1 MSYINSSLLPD
12 PRNKYSSRSL
22 YLNTNSRIKNYSSPD
37 SKTTKSL
44 REIQIDE
51 IRRIMKDDPK
61 KFKFFQLFANPI
73 IANLDKSEYS
83 FDLKQKVQFKINDE
97 KIFDPIKASMIQVF
111 QKDIRNLNKISSEE
125 LSKINELKDE
135 LFSKVQQAQV
145 SPDKESL
152 LQKFKEFAL
161 KIKQKF
167 KGQQGQEQ
175 QAELEDDKLITD
187 EFYKIITTLQLYL
200 KQESSPINIAVII
213 NKFFT
218 IKIGDIFGSFP
229 EFTRDGPLKNL
240 LNIQCRFNLLSL
252 AVFLGIEPLVILFLL
267 LGGNPSLTNQYNQD
281 ASYQLLFFQMIF
293 RNTAMN
299 VGWKPSDK
307 DEMNTKYKVYD
318 PQIQSKILSYEKI
331 IRNIQGTEQLLPEN
345 SKNKEILKGFSEYL
359 RQEINN
365 RKNKSDKL
373 SETQPSEN
381 LTIQGLQKQIE
392 ELKKMFMEQAQQR
405 QSQEFQIFKQKQL
418 QPQQQPQYLGQPAQT
433 QQPQFKFYNFD
444 RYLFNNNKLIRMLTL
459 LSIFGGG
466 IDLSRLVPQTDIA
479 QIYIAGNKQVLPKR
493 TESSVLIS
501 MAKDKFLNEKNILGI
516 DSKYVKYSVY
526 DLLRYFL
533 IFNGFDSSNFIK
545 YITGNI
551 GYTRNNSNLNKDD
564 FIIRASRGQQSL
576 LEQQSLIEQ
585 LKKNKLINT
594 DRILTKNLFNFI
606 SNINET
612 SKPFGYSFF
621 FGLAGNKGIS
631 SDHKLELGCI
641 ALLQGA
647 DPNIMPNIAQNL
659 LSQIDP
665 KLKLCDI
672 FKLFLAGDYERVIRI
687 FKLYSTEFDRG
698 EWDDKLGDILK
709 KLFAKNEIIKRLERE
724 RLSSSMSSNLRR
736 RTGSNFSFLEQP
748 ISQDNS
754 WLRRKE
760 NKTSEQAFPQS
771 MLQTQP
777 IEQQSM
783 LTQVPVLPTINLSQY
798 SDPLLFGG
806 SKIKLRTFH
815 FLEPKSYNEHAF
827 RAEKPIIAGKMAYDF
842 LRTHYKL
849 KKESSIMFTIE
860 DRIKNK
866 KYNYI
871 GEKVNNKII
880 IKST

>member
-1 MSYINSSLLPD
+1 MYNPNSSLLPD

-44 REIQIDE
+44 REIQVDE

-73 IANLDKSEYS
+73 ISNLDKSEYS

-97 KIFDPIKASMIQVF
+97 KIFDPIKESMIQVF
-111 QKDIRNLNKISSEE
+111 QKDIRNLHKISSEK

-145 SPDKESL
+145 SQDKQSL

-187 EFYKIITTLQLYL
+187 EFYKIITTLQLSL

-318 PQIQSKILSYEKI
+318 PQIQSKILSYEKL
-331 IRNIQGTEQLLPEN
+331 IRNIQGTQQLLPEN

-359 RQEINN
+359 RQEIIN
-365 RKNKSDKL
+365 REKEKQPTNF

-392 ELKKMFMEQAQQR
+392 ELKEMVMKQAQQK
-405 QSQEFQIFKQKQL
+405 QSQEFQNFKQ
-418 QPQQQPQYLGQPAQT
+418 QQQQKLGNQRQPAQT

-444 RYLFNNNKLIRMLTL
+444 WYLFNNNKLIRMLTL

-479 QIYIAGNKQVLPKR
+479 QIYVAGNKQVYPKR
-493 TESSVLIS
+493 TESSVLIA

-533 IFNGFDSSNFIK
+533 IFNGYDSSNFIK

-551 GYTRNNSNLNKDD
+551 GYTRNNSNLNNAD

-594 DRILTKNLFNFI
+594 DRILTKNPFKFI

-612 SKPFGYSFF
+612 SKPFNYSFF
-621 FGLAGNKGIS
+621 FGVAGNKGIS

-672 FKLFLAGDYERVIRI
+672 FKMFLVGDYERVIRI
-687 FKLYSTEFDRG
+687 FKLYSTEFNRG
-698 EWDDKLGDILK
+698 EWEDKLGDILK

-748 ISQDNS
+748 ISQDKS
-754 WLRRKE
+754 RFRRQA
-760 NKTSEQAFPQS
+760 NKPSNQELQQS

-783 LTQVPVLPTINLSQY
+783 LTQVPVLPTINLSKY
-798 SDPLLFGG
+798 PASLFGG

>member
-1 MSYINSSLLPD
+1 MYNPNSNLLPD
-12 PRNKYSSRSL
+12 PRNKYLLRSRF
-22 YLNTNSRIKNYSSPD
+22 LNTNSRIKNYSSPD

-83 FDLKQKVQFKINDE
+83 FNLKQKVQFKINDE
-97 KIFDPIKASMIQVF
+97 KIFDPIKESMIQVF
-111 QKDIRNLNKISSEE
+111 QKDIRKLNKISSEE
-125 LSKINELKDE
+125 LSKINKLKDE

-145 SPDKESL
+145 SPDKQSL

-187 EFYKIITTLQLYL
+187 EFYKIITTLQQSL
-200 KQESSPINIAVII
+200 KQESSPINIAVIV

-218 IKIGDIFGSFP
+218 IKIGDIFGSFR

-240 LNIQCRFNLLSL
+240 LNIQCRFNLLSF

-281 ASYQLLFFQMIF
+281 ASYQLLFFQMIY

-318 PQIQSKILSYEKI
+318 PQIQSKILSYEKL
-331 IRNIQGTEQLLPEN
+331 IRNIQGTEQLLPAE
-345 SKNKEILKGFSEYL
+345 SKNKEILKEFSKYL
-359 RQEINN
+359 KQEINN
-365 RKNKSDKL
+365 RKNQPDKL

-392 ELKKMFMEQAQQR
+392 ELKEMVMKQAQQK
-405 QSQEFQIFKQKQL
+405 QSQEFQNFKQ
-418 QPQQQPQYLGQPAQT
+418 QQQQTQKFGNQGKLAQT
-433 QQPQFKFYNFD
+433 QQPQSNFYNFD
-444 RYLFNNNKLIRMLTL
+444 MYLFNNNKLIRMLTL

-479 QIYIAGNKQVLPKR
+479 QIYVAGNKQVYPKR
-493 TESSVLIS
+493 TESSVLIA

-545 YITGNI
+545 FSKNT
-551 GYTRNNSNLNKDD
+551 GYTRKNSNNND
-564 FIIRASRGQQSL
+564 FITRAFKGQQSL
-576 LEQQSLIEQ
+576 LGQQSFEETSKNFGEQ
-585 LKKNKLINT
+585 
-594 DRILTKNLFNFI
+594 ILTSNPFKFI

-612 SKPFGYSFF
+612 SKPFNYSFF
-621 FGLAGNKGIS
+621 FYLVANKGIS
-631 SDHKLELGCI
+631 SDHKLELCI
-641 ALLQGA
+641 NALLQGA
-647 DPNIMPNIAQNL
+647 NPNMMPNIAQNL

-672 FKLFLAGDYERVIRI
+672 FKMFLIGDYERVIRI
-687 FKLYSTEFDRG
+687 FKLYSTEFNKG

-724 RLSSSMSSNLRR
+724 KLSSSMSSNLRR

-754 WLRRKE
+754 LFRGQG
-760 NKTSEQAFPQS
+760 NKLDSLFKPSEPAF
-771 MLQTQP
+771 
-777 IEQQSM
+777 QQSM

-798 SDPLLFGG
+798 QSFGG

>member
-1 MSYINSSLLPD
+1 MSYINQFQR

-44 REIQIDE
+44 REIQVDE

-111 QKDIRNLNKISSEE
+111 QKDIRNLNNISSEE

-145 SPDKESL
+145 SPDKQSL

-187 EFYKIITTLQLYL
+187 EFYKIITTLQLSL

-331 IRNIQGTEQLLPEN
+331 IRNIQGSEQLLPEN

-359 RQEINN
+359 RHI
-365 RKNKSDKL
+365 
-373 SETQPSEN
+373 
-381 LTIQGLQKQIE
+381 
-392 ELKKMFMEQAQQR
+392 
-405 QSQEFQIFKQKQL
+405 
-418 QPQQQPQYLGQPAQT
+418 
-433 QQPQFKFYNFD
+433 
-444 RYLFNNNKLIRMLTL
+444 
-459 LSIFGGG
+459 
-466 IDLSRLVPQTDIA
+466 
-479 QIYIAGNKQVLPKR
+479 
-493 TESSVLIS
+493 
-501 MAKDKFLNEKNILGI
+501 
-516 DSKYVKYSVY
+516 
-526 DLLRYFL
+526 
-533 IFNGFDSSNFIK
+533 
-545 YITGNI
+545 
-551 GYTRNNSNLNKDD
+551 
-564 FIIRASRGQQSL
+564 
-576 LEQQSLIEQ
+576 
-585 LKKNKLINT
+585 
-594 DRILTKNLFNFI
+594 
-606 SNINET
+606 
-612 SKPFGYSFF
+612 
-621 FGLAGNKGIS
+621 
-631 SDHKLELGCI
+631 
-641 ALLQGA
+641 
-647 DPNIMPNIAQNL
+647 
-659 LSQIDP
+659 
-665 KLKLCDI
+665 
-672 FKLFLAGDYERVIRI
+672 
-687 FKLYSTEFDRG
+687 
-698 EWDDKLGDILK
+698 
-709 KLFAKNEIIKRLERE
+709 
-724 RLSSSMSSNLRR
+724 
-736 RTGSNFSFLEQP
+736 
-748 ISQDNS
+748 
-754 WLRRKE
+754 
-760 NKTSEQAFPQS
+760 
-771 MLQTQP
+771 
-777 IEQQSM
+777 
-783 LTQVPVLPTINLSQY
+783 
-798 SDPLLFGG
+798 
-806 SKIKLRTFH
+806 
-815 FLEPKSYNEHAF
+815 
-827 RAEKPIIAGKMAYDF
+827 
-842 LRTHYKL
+842 
-849 KKESSIMFTIE
+849 
-860 DRIKNK
+860 
-866 KYNYI
+866 
-871 GEKVNNKII
+871 
-880 IKST
+880 

>member
-145 SPDKESL
+145 SPDKQSL

-365 RKNKSDKL
+365 RKTQSDKL

-479 QIYIAGNKQVLPKR
+479 QIYIPGNKQVLPKR

-551 GYTRNNSNLNKDD
+551 GYTRNNSNLNNDD

-672 FKLFLAGDYERVIRI
+672 FKMFLAGDYERVIRI

-760 NKTSEQAFPQS
+760 NKPSNQEFQKSMRPIQQIEQPS
-771 MLQTQP
+771 MLK
-777 IEQQSM
+777 
-783 LTQVPVLPTINLSQY
+783 QVPVLPTINLSQY
-798 SDPLLFGG
+798 SDPLLGG